1 MNRWF
6 FIFQRY
12 SVFGEKMK
20 LIDLRRRMR
29 RLDVL
34 DIALIELSSL
44 VLGLIIATYFISIR
58 GFVEQNLF
66 PVIFLFI
73 LISIRPMIKYLK

>member
-1 MNRWF
+1 
-6 FIFQRY
+6 
-12 SVFGEKMK
+12 MK
-20 LIDLRRRMR
+20 LIELRRRLR
-29 RLDVL
+29 RLDTL

-44 VLGLIIATYFISIR
+44 VLGMIIATCFLSLG

-73 LISIRPMIKYLK
+73 LISIRPMVRYWK

>member
-1 MNRWF
+1 
-6 FIFQRY
+6 
-12 SVFGEKMK
+12 MK
-20 LIDLRRRMR
+20 LIDIRRRLR
-29 RLDVL
+29 RLDIL

-44 VLGLIIATYFISIR
+44 VVGVIIATYFLSLR

-73 LISIRPMIKYLK
+73 LISIRPMIRFWK